1 MRITI
6 LVLLIILSSQ
16 NVKALAVAS
25 DFLEDNTLKL
35 VEGTSAIYSIRL
47 QNTNSF
53 ESRVKVDY
61 DKQLMKAI
69 DFKEEYALPPQSS
82 TRIEFNATAPKYDK
96 DNNLFVIS
104 YTVHQLSAGGGGG
117 IPFLTKINKSVK
129 LKVIENPNKFHI
141 NYFKVGYTAVLLLM
155 ALFVLRKLK
164 KPKDAKVSKK
174 RNRQHP
180 KK

>member
-1 MRITI
+1 MRVVI
-6 LVLLIILSSQ
+6 LVLFFLILSL
-16 NVKALAVAS
+16 NVNALAVAS
-25 DFLEDNTLKL
+25 DYYNDNTLEL
-35 VEGTSAIYSIRL
+35 IEETSKIFSIRL
-47 QNTNSF
+47 QNPDSY

-69 DFKEEYALPPQSS
+69 DFKEEYTLPPQSS
-82 TRIEFNATAPKYDK
+82 TRIEFNVTAPKYDK

-155 ALFVLRKLK
+155 AFFVLRKLK
-164 KPKDAKVSKK
+164 KPKDAKLSKK